1 MQIQINTPQEV
12 KQLLLNDKLTPSQAI
27 HYTQIMMCLM
37 QIKVDSTKPNKEEVA
52 NQIDTLLKLN
62 RPLSFWQTTNEFN
75 VKEVFKCK

>member
-12 KQLLLNDKLTPSQAI
+12 KQLLLKDKLSPSQAI
-27 HYTQIMMCLM
+27 HYTQIMMSLM
-37 QIKVDSTKPNKEEVA
+37 QIKVDTTNPNKEVVA

-62 RPLSFWQTTNEFN
+62 KPLSFWQTTNDFN